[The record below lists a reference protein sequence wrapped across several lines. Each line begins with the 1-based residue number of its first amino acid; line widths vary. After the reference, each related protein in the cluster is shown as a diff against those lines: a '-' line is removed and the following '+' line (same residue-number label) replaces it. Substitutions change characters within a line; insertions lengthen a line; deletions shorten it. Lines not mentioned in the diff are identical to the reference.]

1 MTENQLKELIR
12 EEYHNVKD
20 FMEEKYGFTPELG
33 KVIDNPYVSAFKAE
47 DYLNEESE
55 LAYLL
60 RRMADV
66 GGAEAEEFL
75 SNNKVSLYKI
85 KLALRNNDFTKYD
98 LRDVIQGKAARSIKK
113 KVMRHIK
120 ESTDDTI
127 SEELRPDEVEFII
140 KKLGNSMPNHTSYD
154 YDKGPTGAQVLKA
167 LKKYHRDFFRHST
180 TKQKKEIVNG
190 IQKYLTESTDEVV
203 EEYDVE
209 TLDETRDFINF
220 MKEYKSDINEAE
232 YQGRDVKLG
241 KPMQG
246 DVKKFKVYVKNPKG
260 NVVKV
265 NFGAK
270 GMNIKKNN
278 PERRKSFR
286 ARMNCD
292 NPGPRHKA
300 RYWSCRK
307 W

>member
-1 MTENQLKELIR
+1 MNQKQLKDLIR

-66 GGAEAEEFL
+66 GGDEAEEFL

-98 LRDVIQGKAARSIKK
+98 LRDVIQGKAAKSIKK

-120 ESTDDTI
+120 ESMNEGGDD
-127 SEELRPDEVEFII
+127 SEMAVSQLNRSLDYAKMLIDKLRGKGDLDAWVQ
-140 KKLGNSMPNHTSYD
+140 SYITKAED
-154 YDKGPTGAQVLKA
+154 YLNTTFDYYKG
-167 LKKYHRDFFRHST
+167 
-180 TKQKKEIVNG
+180 KEG
-190 IQKYLTESTDEVV
+190 EIQ
-203 EEYDVE
+203 EYDVE
-209 TLDETRDFINF
+209 TIEETQDFINF

-241 KPMQG
+241 KIMQG

-286 ARMNCD
+286 ARHNCD

>member
-1 MTENQLKELIR
+1 MTEKQLKELIR
-12 EEYHNVKD
+12 EEYHNVKN
-20 FMEEKYGFTPELG
+20 FMEEKYGFVPELG
-33 KVIDNPYVSAFKAE
+33 QVVDNPYVSAFKVE
-47 DYLNEESE
+47 DYINEESE

-60 RRMADV
+60 RRMSGV
-66 GGAEAEEFL
+66 GGDEAEEFL
-75 SNNKVSLYKI
+75 SKNKVSLYKI
-85 KLALRNNDFTKYD
+85 KLGLDNKVFNKYD
-98 LRDVIQGKAARSIKK
+98 LRDVIQGKAARSIEK
-113 KVMRHIK
+113 KVMKQIK
-120 ESTDDTI
+120 ESTDEALSDY
-127 SEELRPDEVEFII
+127 E
-140 KKLGNSMPNHTSYD
+140 KKGAKYNKIY
-154 YDKGPTGAQVLKA
+154 KGY
-167 LKKYHRDFFRHST
+167 KYT
-180 TKQKKEIVNG
+180 TKNRKSKKKESI
-190 IQKYLTESTDEVV
+190 

-209 TLDETRDFINF
+209 TIEETKDFINF
-220 MKEYKSDINEAE
+220 MKEYKSDVNEAE

-241 KPMQG
+241 KIMQG

-286 ARMNCD
+286 ARHNCD